1 MVEIM
6 SSAKL
11 HAFPTIALVL
21 FLLVFAGVMW
31 RALRRGARADQ
42 QHLKQVVLDEEVT
55 TTHSPLTPNS
65 GGAR

>member
-11 HAFPTIALVL
+11 HAFPTIALIL
-21 FLLVFAGVMW
+21 FLAVFTGVIW

-42 QHLKQVVLDEEVT
+42 HHLKQLVLDEET
-55 TTHSPLTPNS
+55 LPSTANPAANN
-65 GGAR
+65 GGAK